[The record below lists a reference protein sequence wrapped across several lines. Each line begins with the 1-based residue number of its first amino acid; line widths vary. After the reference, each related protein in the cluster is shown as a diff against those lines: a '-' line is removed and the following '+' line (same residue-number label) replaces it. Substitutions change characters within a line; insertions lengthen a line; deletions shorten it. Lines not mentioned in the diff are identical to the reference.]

1 MYGYIYITT
10 NAINGMKYIGKHK
23 SNEFDCKYL
32 GSGILLRKAIK
43 KYGAENFKVELLK
56 SAETLKELN
65 SLEIEFIEKYNCT
78 HDSSF
83 YNLSKGG
90 DGGDTVNYLTP
101 LEKIYFYKTRPNGM
115 TGKKHSEET
124 LKKISESLKGKKKG
138 VPKSE
143 EHKRKISEGN
153 KGKHIGRESS
163 FKGKKHTE
171 EAKEKIRQSKL
182 GKPSPRKGTKVSDE
196 SIKKMS
202 ESKKGM
208 YERGRHPLA
217 KKCMIIY
224 PNGDE
229 FVFNCLNDLKDFIK
243 KDLSSDIVKKL
254 VKSGEPYN
262 TNRKSKKY
270 MEGIII
276 KYI

>member
-10 NAINGMKYIGKHK
+10 NNINGMKYIGKHK
-23 SNEFDCKYL
+23 SDKFDCKYL

-43 KYGAENFKVELLK
+43 KYGIENFKVELLQ

-65 SLEIEFIEKYNCT
+65 SLEIEFIEKYNCA

-90 DGGDTVNYLTP
+90 DGGDTVSYLTP
-101 LEKIYFYKTRPNGM
+101 LEKRYFYKNRPNGM

-124 LKKISESLKGKKKG
+124 IKKISESLKGKKKG
-138 VPKSE
+138 IPKSE

-153 KGKHIGRESS
+153 KGKHTGRESS

-171 EAKEKIRQSKL
+171 DSKEKIRQSRL
-182 GKPSPRKGTKVSDE
+182 GKPSPRKGVELSSET
-196 SIKKMS
+196 IKKIS
-202 ESKKGM
+202 ESKKGV
-208 YERGRHPLA
+208 YERGKHPLA
-217 KKCMIIY
+217 KKCIIKH

-229 FVFNCLNDLKDFIK
+229 FIFDCLNDLKDFVK
-243 KDLSSDIVKKL
+243 NDLSSDVVKKL
-254 VKSGEPYN
+254 VKSGEPYK
-262 TNRKSKKY
+262 TNRKSKKH
-270 MEGIII
+270 MEGIVI